1 MGIIHI
7 LAETLNFFTI
17 HVFWLLQKFFH
28 FNFTFVSFIL
38 KCVQDLKEGI
48 LEYVLPILDILHCYY
63 QDLIIFLYEVIDIIQ
78 FSVNTTLNVLH
89 SICLKIIY
97 VINNFT
103 DLLYAVYQN
112 VICFLISVQN
122 SLLQTYDL
130 IIYLTHLILGSLLLI
145 LQLIPNLMI
154 LLFDISKT
162 CFHYLLEI
170 LLHSARSFTG
180 NIYHVSTRCSEAVY
194 SIPVKAYIGALLLAM
209 LFHQHKIV
217 LKYLKAY
224 FALLILLLL
233 EVGNYIIYAAFMCV
247 KPVRILIIIA
257 YKTLK
262 RIMFS
267 KETRTSNEGSSQFV
281 GERNSELVQTNNV
294 FQRYFLGI
302 KNFVKKY
309 LIKGK
314 HAEEQIEQLQ
324 KELLAEREK
333 HTCIICF
340 DRPRSIII
348 HPCRHMCI
356 CVECSTNWYTNL
368 QRCPLC
374 RQTIYDVYSVY
385 T

>member
-1 MGIIHI
+1 MGVIHV

-28 FNFTFVSFIL
+28 CNFTFVSFIL
-38 KCVQDLKEGI
+38 KCVQDLKEAI
-48 LEYVLPILDILHCYY
+48 IEYVLPILNILHCYY
-63 QDLIIFLYEVIDIIQ
+63 QDLIIFIYEVIDIIQ
-78 FSVNTTLNVLH
+78 FSVNTTLSVLH

-103 DLLYAVYQN
+103 DLLYAIYQN
-112 VICFLISVQN
+112 IIGFLISIQN
-122 SLLQTYDL
+122 SVLQTYDL
-130 IIYLTHLILGSLLLI
+130 IIYLIQLIYGSLLLI
-145 LQLIPNLMI
+145 LQLIPNLLI
-154 LLFDISKT
+154 LLFDISKI
-162 CFHYLLEI
+162 CFYYLLET
-170 LLHSARSFTG
+170 LLHSARTFAE

-194 SIPVKAYIGALLLAM
+194 SIPVKAYIGALLLAV
-209 LFHQHKIV
+209 LFHQHRIV

-233 EVGNYIIYAAFMCV
+233 EVGNYIIYALFMCL
-247 KPVRILIIIA
+247 KPVRIMFIIISKA
-257 YKTLK
+257 LK

-267 KETRTSNEGSSQFV
+267 QETQVLDEGSSHFV
-281 GERNSELVQTNNV
+281 GERNSQLVQTSNI

-302 KNFVKKY
+302 KNFLKKC

-356 CVECSTNWYTNL
+356 CEECSSNWYTNL